1 MAVRTIDEILESV
14 KARVG
19 DSTEDAD
26 IEFIEDVSDTLND
39 LSSKASGQEDWK
51 TKYEE
56 NDKTWREKYKERFFS
71 SEENE
76 KDELED
82 NKDIEMKDDKPKT
95 FADLFKEKE

>member
-1 MAVRTIDEILESV
+1 MAVRTIEEILESV
-14 KARVG
+14 KSRVG

-56 NDKTWREKYKERFFS
+56 NDKAWREKYKERFFS

>member
-14 KARVG
+14 KTRVG
-19 DSTEDAD
+19 DSTEDVD

-39 LSSKASGQEDWK
+39 LKTKASGQEDWK
-51 TKYEE
+51 AKYEE

-71 SEENE
+71 TEENE

-82 NKDIEMKDDKPKT
+82 NKDIEMKDEKPKT

>member
-14 KARVG
+14 KTRVG

-39 LSSKASGQEDWK
+39 LKTKASAQEDWK
-51 TKYEE
+51 AKYEE

-71 SEENE
+71 TEENE

-82 NKDIEMKDDKPKT
+82 NKDIEMKDEKPKT

>member
-14 KARVG
+14 KTRVG

-39 LSSKASGQEDWK
+39 LSSKASSQEDWK
-51 TKYEE
+51 AKYEE
-56 NDKTWREKYKERFFS
+56 NDRTWREKYKERFFS

-76 KDELED
+76 KAEIED

>member
-14 KARVG
+14 KTRVG

-26 IEFIEDVSDTLND
+26 IEFIENISDTLND
-39 LSSKASGQEDWK
+39 LNSKASGQEDWK

-56 NDKTWREKYKERFFS
+56 NDKAWREKYKERFFS
-71 SEENE
+71 TEENE
-76 KDELED
+76 KLEMED
-82 NKDIEMKDDKPKT
+82 IKDIEMKDKKPKT

>member
-14 KARVG
+14 KTRVG

-39 LSSKASGQEDWK
+39 LKTKASGQEDWK

-56 NDKTWREKYKERFFS
+56 NDKTWREKYKDRFFS
-71 SEENE
+71 TKENE

-82 NKDIEMKDDKPKT
+82 DKDIEMKNEKPKT
-95 FADLFKEKE
+95 FSELFKEKE

>member
-1 MAVRTIDEILESV
+1 MAIRTVDEILESV
-14 KARVG
+14 RTRVG

-51 TKYEE
+51 TKYKE
-56 NDKTWREKYKERFFS
+56 NDEAWRKKYKERFFS
-71 SEENE
+71 TEENE
-76 KDELED
+76 ESELED
-82 NKDIEMKDDKPKT
+82 NKDIEMKTEKPKT

>member
-14 KARVG
+14 KTRVG

-51 TKYEE
+51 AKYEE

>member
-14 KARVG
+14 RTRVG

-51 TKYEE
+51 SKYEE

-71 SEENE
+71 SDENE

>member
-1 MAVRTIDEILESV
+1 MAVRTINEILESV
-14 KARVG
+14 KTRVG

-26 IEFIEDVSDTLND
+26 IEFIEDVSDTLNN
-39 LSSKASGQEDWK
+39 LASKASGQEDWK
-51 TKYEE
+51 AKYEE
-56 NDKTWREKYKERFFS
+56 NDKAWREKYKERFFS

-82 NKDIEMKDDKPKT
+82 NKDDKPKT

>member
-14 KARVG
+14 KTRVG

-26 IEFIEDVSDTLND
+26 IEFIENISDTLND
-39 LSSKASGQEDWK
+39 LNSKASGQEDWK

-56 NDKTWREKYKERFFS
+56 NDKAWREKYKERFFS
-71 SEENE
+71 TEENE
-76 KDELED
+76 KAGLEG
-82 NKDIEMKDDKPKT
+82 NNDIEMKDEKPKT

>member
-1 MAVRTIDEILESV
+1 MAVRTINEILESV
-14 KARVG
+14 KTRVG

-26 IEFIEDVSDTLND
+26 IKFIEDVSDTLND
-39 LSSKASGQEDWK
+39 LKTKASGQEDWK
-51 TKYEE
+51 AKYEE

-71 SEENE
+71 TEENE

-82 NKDIEMKDDKPKT
+82 NKDIEMKDEKPKT

>member
-14 KARVG
+14 KTRVG

-26 IEFIEDVSDTLND
+26 IEFIEDISDTLND
-39 LSSKASGQEDWK
+39 LISKASGQEDWK
-51 TKYEE
+51 AKYEE

-71 SEENE
+71 TEENE

-82 NKDIEMKDDKPKT
+82 NKDIEMKDEKPKT

>member
-1 MAVRTIDEILESV
+1 MAVRTIDEILESI
-14 KARVG
+14 KTRVG

-39 LSSKASGQEDWK
+39 LKTKASGQEDWK

-56 NDKTWREKYKERFFS
+56 NDKSWREKYKERFFS
-71 SEENE
+71 TEENE

-82 NKDIEMKDDKPKT
+82 NKDIEMKDKKPKT
-95 FADLFKEKE
+95 FAELFKEKE

>member
-14 KARVG
+14 KTRVG

-51 TKYEE
+51 AKYEE
-56 NDKTWREKYKERFFS
+56 NDRTWREKYKERFFS

-82 NKDIEMKDDKPKT
+82 IKDIEIKNDKPKT
-95 FADLFKEKE
+95 FSDLFKEKE

>member
-14 KARVG
+14 KTRVG

-26 IEFIEDVSDTLND
+26 IEFIENISDTLND
-39 LSSKASGQEDWK
+39 LNSKASGQEDWK

-56 NDKTWREKYKERFFS
+56 NDKAWREKYKERFFS
-71 SEENE
+71 TEENE

-82 NKDIEMKDDKPKT
+82 NKDIEMKDEKPKT

>member
-39 LSSKASGQEDWK
+39 LSTKASGQENWK
-51 TKYEE
+51 AKYEE

-71 SEENE
+71 SEKIE
-76 KDELED
+76 KEELED
-82 NKDIEMKDDKPKT
+82 NKDIDMEDDKPKT

>member
-39 LSSKASGQEDWK
+39 LSAKASGQEDWK
-51 TKYEE
+51 AKYEE
-56 NDKTWREKYKERFFS
+56 NDKTWREKYKERFFQ

-95 FADLFKEKE
+95 FGDLFK